1 MAAYP
6 TFPMQRDGTAWQ
18 REAGIVPTRATNGV
32 LKVRRIY
39 SADKR
44 SFVAT
49 HWLSDTDKA
58 TLEAHYSAH
67 RAVSFSMAWPHDGA
81 SYTVVYAGAPQ
92 YELRDGFVVATVPLL
107 EV

>member
-6 TFPMQRDGTAWQ
+6 SFPMQREGTAWQ

-32 LKVRRIY
+32 LKVRRSY

-44 SFVAT
+44 SFVAI
-49 HWLSDTDKA
+49 HWLNDTDKA
-58 TLEAHYSAH
+58 ALESHYASH
-67 RAVSFSMAWPHDGA
+67 RTVSFSMTWPHDGGT
-81 SYTVVYAGAPQ
+81 YTVVYAGAPQ
-92 YELRDGFVVATVPLL
+92 YELRDGFTVATVPLL